1 VSSVEGNWGRNL
13 TVGVEE
19 ELMVLD
25 AETLRQVGRAD
36 VIVEAQKPPRGE
48 AKYELFASVVELA
61 TDICADA
68 DDAAREIRDLRRH
81 ALAVAEAEGLALAA
95 AGTHPTSISAEQAIA
110 PDPRYLE
117 FVAYAGQTARRQGV
131 NGLHVH
137 IGMPDVDTCL
147 RTMENIVPWLPVVLA
162 VSANSPWFEGHE
174 TGMLSTR
181 AEVLSL
187 LPRHGAP
194 PRFASWAE
202 WQRLV
207 DTFCS
212 AGVVTDYTAIHW
224 DLRPHPKYGTLEI
237 RIADQPTDVERTA
250 AFVAVLRALCA
261 WGAEQD
267 LPDAD
272 PLRRVVYDQNRWAAA
287 RFGPH
292 GTLVRPDGRGG
303 ASVAE
308 LWRELV
314 ERIGV
319 DPGLDPSACEAD
331 TQLDVGR
338 TDGLDA
344 VAADLVERSVA

>member
-1 VSSVEGNWGRNL
+1 VSVEQRWGRNL

-25 AETLRQVGRAD
+25 AATLQQVGKAAA
-36 VIVEAQKPPRGE
+36 IVEAERPARGE

-68 DDAAREIRDLRRH
+68 DDAAAEIRDLRRH
-81 ALAVAEAEGLALAA
+81 ALRIAGENGLALAA

-137 IGMPDVDTCL
+137 IGMPDAETCL
-147 RTMENIVPWLPVVLA
+147 RAMENVVPWLPVVLA
-162 VSANSPWFEGHE
+162 ISANSPWFEGHQ

-194 PRFASWAE
+194 PRFESWSE
-202 WQRLV
+202 WERLV
-207 DTFCS
+207 DAFCD
-212 AGVVTDYTAIHW
+212 AGVVTDYNAIHW
-224 DLRPHPKYGTLEI
+224 DMRPHPIHGTLEI
-237 RIADQPTDVERTA
+237 RIADQPTDIERTA
-250 AFVAVLRALCA
+250 AFVTILRALCA
-261 WGAEQD
+261 WGAQRE
-267 LPDAD
+267 LPPAD

-287 RFGPH
+287 RFGPRA
-292 GTLVRPDGRGG
+292 TLIHPDGDGG
-303 ASVAE
+303 ISVEE

-314 ERIGV
+314 ERVGV
-319 DPGLDPSACEAD
+319 DPHVDASVCEGDAQLDIGRREGLDTLTAS
-331 TQLDVGR
+331 L
-338 TDGLDA
+338 
-344 VAADLVERSVA
+344 VARSIT

>member
-1 VSSVEGNWGRNL
+1 MSVPQHWGRNL

-19 ELMVLD
+19 ELMLLD
-25 AETLRQVGRAD
+25 AQTLEQVGRAE
-36 VIVEAQKPPRGE
+36 VIVEAARPVRGE

-68 DDAAREIRDLRRH
+68 DDAAQEIRDLRRH
-81 ALAVAEAEGLALAA
+81 ALGIARENGLALAA

-110 PDPRYLE
+110 PDPRYRK

-137 IGMPDVDTCL
+137 IGMPDAETCL
-147 RTMENIVPWLPVVLA
+147 RAMENIVPWLPVVLA
-162 VSANSPWFEGHE
+162 VSANSPWFEGE
-174 TGMLSTR
+174 DTGMMSMR

-194 PRFASWAE
+194 PRFESWDE

-207 DTFCS
+207 DAFCK
-212 AGVVTDYTAIHW
+212 AGVITDYNAIHW
-224 DLRPHPKYGTLEI
+224 DMRPHPMHGTLEI
-237 RIADQPTDVERTA
+237 RIADQPTDIERTA

-267 LPDAD
+267 VPEAD
-272 PLRRVVYDQNRWAAA
+272 PLRRVIYDQNRWAAA
-287 RFGPH
+287 RFGPR
-292 GTLVRPDGRGG
+292 GTLVHPDGGGG
-303 ASVAE
+303 ATVPE
-308 LWRELV
+308 LWQELV

-319 DPGLDPSACEAD
+319 DPGIDAATCEGD
-331 TQLDVGR
+331 VQLEVGR
-338 TDGLDA
+338 ADGLGA
-344 VAADLVERSVA
+344 VAASLVSRSIA